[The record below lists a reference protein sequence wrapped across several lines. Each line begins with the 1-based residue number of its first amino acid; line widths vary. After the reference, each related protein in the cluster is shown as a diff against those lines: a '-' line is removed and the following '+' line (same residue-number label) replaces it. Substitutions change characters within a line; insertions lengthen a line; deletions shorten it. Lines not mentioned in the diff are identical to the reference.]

1 MRTLKFQPP
10 RRTLLAGGLG
20 LLAAGRARA
29 AAAFPTRPLRMVVNF
44 PPGGTVDR
52 TARALAEHLPAQLG
66 QPVVVENRGGA
77 SGSIGALAVA
87 RAPADGHTLLIAFS
101 SLTINPALQ
110 RELPFDTLQDLRPVA
125 RLVDTPQILVAHPSL
140 GARSVPELIA
150 VARRQP
156 QPQPL
161 RYASVGIGTPGHL
174 AGEMF
179 AQQADIPLEHVPY
192 RGVGEAAPDVLAGRV
207 PLYFVSFPSGHA
219 LVGPGRLLALG
230 VASAGRMSSAPQ
242 VPTIAEQGLPGYA
255 VAAWVGALLPAAAPD
270 AVLERWHSVLQAAL
284 AAPAAREAL
293 AAVGAEPA
301 RTTPAEFA
309 AQIAEEIPFWRRFT
323 AERGITME

>member
-1 MRTLKFQPP
+1 MYISNSTA
-10 RRTLLAGGLG
+10 RRRAVLAGSLG
-20 LLAAGRARA
+20 LLAAGRAGA
-29 AAAFPTRPLRMVVNF
+29 AAAFPTRALRMVVNF

-101 SLTINPALQ
+101 SITINPALQ
-110 RELPFDTLQDLRPVA
+110 RELPFDTLRDLRPVA
-125 RLVDTPQILVAHPSL
+125 RLVDTPQILVVHPSL
-140 GARSVPELIA
+140 GARTVPELIA
-150 VARRQP
+150 VARRQA
-156 QPQPL
+156 QPL

-179 AQQADIPLEHVPY
+179 AQQAGIPLEHVPY

-207 PLYFVSFPSGHA
+207 PLHFVSFPSGHA
-219 LVGPGRLLALG
+219 LVGPERLLALG
-230 VASAGRMSSAPQ
+230 VASASRMSTAPQ

-255 VAAWVGALLPAAAPD
+255 IAAWVGAFLPAATPD
-270 AVLERWHSVLQAAL
+270 AVLERWHAALQAAL
-284 AAPAAREAL
+284 EAPVAREAL
-293 AAVGAEPA
+293 AAAGAEPA
-301 RTTPAEFA
+301 RTTPAEFV
-309 AQIAEEIPFWRRFT
+309 AQVAEEIPFWQRFV
-323 AERGITME
+323 AERGIARE

>member
-1 MRTLKFQPP
+1 MHISKFQMA
-10 RRTLLAGGLG
+10 RRTVLAGCLG
-20 LLAAGRARA
+20 LLAAEQARA

-44 PPGGTVDR
+44 PPGGTADR

-150 VARRQP
+150 AARRQS
-156 QPQPL
+156 QPL
-161 RYASVGIGTPGHL
+161 RYATVGIGTPGHL

-179 AQQADIPLEHVPY
+179 AQQAGIPLEHVPY

-207 PLYFVSFPSGHA
+207 PLHFVSFPSGHA

-230 VASAGRMSSAPQ
+230 VASASRMSSAPQ

-255 VAAWVGALLPAAAPD
+255 VAAWVGAFLPAAAPD
-270 AVLERWHSVLQAAL
+270 AVLGRWHAALQAAL

-293 AAVGAEPA
+293 AAAGAEPA

-309 AQIAEEIPFWRRFT
+309 TQIAEEIPFWQRFV